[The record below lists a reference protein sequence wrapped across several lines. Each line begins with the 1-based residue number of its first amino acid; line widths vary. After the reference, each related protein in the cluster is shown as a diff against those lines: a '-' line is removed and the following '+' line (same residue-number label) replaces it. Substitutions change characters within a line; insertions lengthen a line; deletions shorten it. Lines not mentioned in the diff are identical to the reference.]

1 MYILAE
7 QAEKRLQE
15 ILLQAVHETE
25 YYRRFFFAHKEQM
38 KNFKLSDFP
47 LLTRQAIQ
55 WERSNFLCNKYQRY
69 PDIDYLLLKRSFG
82 ILGNP
87 LEIYW
92 DSRDDE
98 RSHSFLW
105 EYRKKRFDITADEKC
120 CIFRTAEYAG
130 NKIMDIISKRLSR
143 DGKVLS
149 FSMQNLS
156 PERLRWCWDV
166 ILEFNPSWIVIPPGV
181 ALMLAENIE
190 TENQPLPSKLRYI
203 ELYGESFDLDEEAAI
218 RNMFHAQ
225 IGNIYATQA
234 SGVIAASCEHG
245 HLHIFPENIIAE
257 VIRDGKPVM
266 DEEGYIHVTSLQ
278 NTAMPLI
285 RLNTDD
291 CGILQSEHCMCGQ
304 ESPVL
309 RLTRKRKCNFI
320 INSSGRKISAFLLR
334 SLAEYTNEEV
344 SRCLAHIR
352 FKQNGCDSMD
362 VILCTKPAFSG
373 WSQETARV
381 FREKLEDPELEQMQ
395 WNFIYENLCETDE
408 KQIEEHL
415 FFESWEGEK

>member
-166 ILEFNPSWIVIPPGV
+166 ILDSY
-181 ALMLAENIE
+181 
-190 TENQPLPSKLRYI
+190 SSR
-203 ELYGESFDLDEEAAI
+203 
-218 RNMFHAQ
+218 R
-225 IGNIYATQA
+225 
-234 SGVIAASCEHG
+234 C
-245 HLHIFPENIIAE
+245 
-257 VIRDGKPVM
+257 
-266 DEEGYIHVTSLQ
+266 
-278 NTAMPLI
+278 
-285 RLNTDD
+285 
-291 CGILQSEHCMCGQ
+291 
-304 ESPVL
+304 
-309 RLTRKRKCNFI
+309 
-320 INSSGRKISAFLLR
+320 INAGRKHRNRKSAI
-334 SLAEYTNEEV
+334 T
-344 SRCLAHIR
+344 I
-352 FKQNGCDSMD
+352 
-362 VILCTKPAFSG
+362 
-373 WSQETARV
+373 
-381 FREKLEDPELEQMQ
+381 
-395 WNFIYENLCETDE
+395 
-408 KQIEEHL
+408 
-415 FFESWEGEK
+415 